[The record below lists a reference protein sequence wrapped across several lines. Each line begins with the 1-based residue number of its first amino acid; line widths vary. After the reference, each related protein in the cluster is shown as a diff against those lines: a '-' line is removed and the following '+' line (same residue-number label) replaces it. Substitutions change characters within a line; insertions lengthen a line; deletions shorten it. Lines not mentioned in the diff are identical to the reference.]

1 MPVKKQPPLPS
12 DWAVIE
18 LPSTDAELLKQTRQP
33 EQVSELPVTDSVLP
47 NIVTKGN
54 QSR

>member
-33 EQVSELPVTDSVLP
+33 EQVSELPVADSGP
-47 NIVTKGN
+47 PKYSYKGN